1 MGTNKSTLKIIC
13 GTCKYY
19 YLKCKT
25 WRSRG
30 NIPHCSTCEFLAK
43 LHKESQVYK
52 EDEGCSHW
60 TPATSKYYHHGT
72 C

>member
-1 MGTNKSTLKIIC
+1 MGTNKSTLKVIC

-19 YLKCKT
+19 YIKCKT
-25 WRSRG
+25 WRSKG
-30 NIPHCSTCEFLAK
+30 NIPSCSTCELLAK
-43 LHKESQVYK
+43 LHQESQVCK
-52 EDEGCSHW
+52 DDEGCSHW